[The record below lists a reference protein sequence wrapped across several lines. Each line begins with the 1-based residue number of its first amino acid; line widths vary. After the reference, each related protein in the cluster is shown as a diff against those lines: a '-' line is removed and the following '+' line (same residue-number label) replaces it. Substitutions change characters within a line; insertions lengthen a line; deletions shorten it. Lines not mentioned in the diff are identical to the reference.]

1 MKTNTTTTKA
11 KRMTASD
18 LKWHYEMK
26 HPDGHFFDRE
36 TMKFFGDT
44 MSNYGVR
51 ANTVT
56 VRESDGN
63 VVECYVLY
71 RRRAVKHGLTGSAY
85 FSVDT
90 FEQILG
96 EVL

>member
-1 MKTNTTTTKA
+1 MSKSN
-11 KRMTASD
+11 RMTASD
-18 LKWHYEMK
+18 LKWKYQMK

-51 ANTVT
+51 ANTVN
-56 VRESDGN
+56 VVESDGN

-71 RRRAVKHGLTGSAY
+71 RRRATKHGLTRSAY

-90 FEQILG
+90 FEKILG
-96 EVL
+96 DVL